1 MDASLSRASIPERND
16 PHDWNTWDHYR
27 NIHERR
33 ISEHPFIDH
42 STPNTLKFLE
52 TGDEGVLSLQG
63 RVYCFQSVALEMEK
77 WYESQYFGH
86 LRKVRCYSYRYAAWV
101 QGGHRVLR
109 YHNVH
114 RNDAEYHHRVFNPL
128 TGEEAGYERLFRYQ
142 FPLFTEV
149 LDELELVTRPL
160 QQ

>member
-33 ISEHPFIDH
+33 ISEHPFIDP

-52 TGDEGVLSLQG
+52 TGYEGVLSLQG
-63 RVYCFQSVALEMEK
+63 RVYCFRSVALEVEQ

-86 LRKVRCYSYRYAAWV
+86 LRKVRCYSYRYAPTVMPPGSRADI
-101 QGGHRVLR
+101 G
-109 YHNVH
+109 YS
-114 RNDAEYHHRVFNPL
+114 ATTTF
-128 TGEEAGYERLFRYQ
+128 TGMMLNTITGFS
-142 FPLFTEV
+142 
-149 LDELELVTRPL
+149 TR
-160 QQ
+160 

>member
-33 ISEHPFIDH
+33 INEHPFIDH
-42 STPNTLKFLE
+42 STPNPLKFLE
-52 TGDEGVLSLQG
+52 TGDEGVLLLQG
-63 RVYCFQSVALEMEK
+63 QVYCFRGVAPEVEK
-77 WYESQYFGH
+77 WYASRYFGH

-101 QGGHRVLR
+101 QAGHPVLR

-114 RNDAEYHHRVFNPL
+114 RNDNEYHHRVFNPL
-128 TGEEAGYERLFRYQ
+128 TGEEAGHETLFRYQ

-149 LDELELVTRPL
+149 LEELELITRPL
-160 QQ
+160 QR